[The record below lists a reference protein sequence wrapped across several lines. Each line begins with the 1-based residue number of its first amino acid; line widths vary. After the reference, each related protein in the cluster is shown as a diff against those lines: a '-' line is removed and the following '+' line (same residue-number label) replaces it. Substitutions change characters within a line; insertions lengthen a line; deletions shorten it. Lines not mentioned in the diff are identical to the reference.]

1 MWRLFWIIVISYF
14 VEGRSRL
21 LPSNDRTDEGP
32 VADILRKVLQTSRA
46 NDALL
51 VLRDSLL
58 DGRANDILG
67 KIAATT
73 TQHVPALYVNADRME
88 SEFQVSSWAM
98 SRDLVVYIYVSG
110 RGPDIVEGELVAED
124 TKRLI
129 HDRARPKVLVLMIL
143 RRPCQDLAA
152 LFRAM
157 WSRKILDAIVVEH
170 IKSEYSD
177 ECSTIVH
184 RYNPF
189 TDSHTKEP
197 YSADITWFVGDFPN
211 MQGYPLVYAFTR
223 RPPYSDI
230 VSTSKGHE
238 LKGVDKIL
246 NEILAD
252 KMNFT
257 SVPKVITEA
266 IYFQRMP
273 NGSQYGILM
282 DISSGKYDALLI
294 TLPIWGKL
302 RDVIRYTVQ
311 YTDPFFTEN
320 WCFVVPKLIAKRS
333 FMTGTATRLLLMSF
347 SIVGIFWLCS
357 RFMKFNPDRWYFLR
371 IVGIILAASFP
382 PIPARLH
389 ERIIFLSIL
398 AVSASYSSML
408 FAELTSIGFES
419 DRYVQFDH
427 LEDLTNSDLVL
438 MMHEN
443 LRDIIELYGNEFFEY
458 NIRKS
463 GKRIVKISSTDI
475 CLKDLLTHQNVSCL
489 VNEDWAK
496 LIAVNNM
503 RNGKTV
509 IKTTKLCYLSLP
521 AGNVFSAGSPY
532 VNRVSDLLLRLVS
545 GGIRD
550 KWYRDYLRNETKE
563 TALQM
568 NRDHADFK
576 YVSVYPTIYVLT
588 TGYSISA
595 LVFIGELIWKYFD
608 INLNLRLFR

>member
-1 MWRLFWIIVISYF
+1 MWRFFRIIVISYF
-14 VEGRSRL
+14 VESQRRFPP
-21 LPSNDRTDEGP
+21 PSDRTGEDP
-32 VADILRKVLQTSRA
+32 FADILRKVLQTSRA

-51 VLRDSLL
+51 ILRGSPI

-73 TQHVPALYVNADRME
+73 TRHVPALYVNADRME
-88 SEFQVSSWAM
+88 PEFQVSSWAM

-110 RGPDIVEGELVAED
+110 RGPDIVEGEHVAED
-124 TKRLI
+124 TKRFI

-143 RRPCQDLAA
+143 RRPCHDLAA

-170 IKSEYSD
+170 FEPEYAD
-177 ECSTIVH
+177 ECSTIIH

-197 YSADITWFVGDFPN
+197 YSANVTWFVDDFPN

-230 VSTSKGHE
+230 VLTSKGQV

-257 SVPKVITEA
+257 GVPKVITGA
-266 IYFQRMP
+266 KYFQRMP

-282 DISSGKYDALLI
+282 DISVGKYDALLI
-294 TLPIWGKL
+294 TLPLWGSL
-302 RDVIRYTVQ
+302 RDVIRFTVQ
-311 YTDPFFTEN
+311 YTNPFFIEN

-333 FMTGTATRLLLMSF
+333 FMTGTATRLLLMNF

-357 RFMKFNPDRWYFLR
+357 KFMKFNPDRWRFLR
-371 IVGIILAASFP
+371 IVGIILASSFP
-382 PIPARLH
+382 PVPARLH

-427 LEDLTNSDLVL
+427 LKDLTNSDLVL

-443 LRDIIELYGNEFFEY
+443 LWDIIELFNNEY

-489 VNEDWAK
+489 VNEEWAK

-509 IKTTKLCYLSLP
+509 IQTTKLCYLSLP
-521 AGNVFSAGSPY
+521 VGNVFSAGSPY
-532 VNRVSDLLLRLVS
+532 VKRVSDLLLELVS

-550 KWYRDYLRNETKE
+550 KWYRDYLRNESKE
-563 TALQM
+563 MALQM

-576 YVSVYPTIYVLT
+576 YVSVYYPTIYVLT